1 MRNFKVQI
9 LLVLNDKKKNDS
21 KIFHPIAKL
30 IVTDSE
36 IDEALKS
43 IHQSIMTKIK
53 NSASEDWIII
63 ETIVIHSI
71 KNFEC
76 A

>member
-9 LLVLNDKKKNDS
+9 LLVLKGKKKNDS

-30 IVTDSE
+30 IATDSE
-36 IDEALKS
+36 TDEALKS

-63 ETIVIHSI
+63 EAIVIHSI
-71 KNFEC
+71 RNFE
-76 A
+76 